1 MSILVNTKNEREEK
15 VLIAF
20 LDSLDYK
27 YRSDIDE
34 TVNEPEIVFLDQYNK
49 EIDQADAEVNDGD
62 FIEHDDVELL
72 FQNRRKTV

>member
-1 MSILVNTKNEREEK
+1 MSILVSTKNEREEK

-34 TVNEPEIVFLDQYNK
+34 TVNKPDIIFLDQYNK
-49 EIDQADAEVNDGD
+49 EIDQADAEVNNGD
-62 FIEHDDVELL
+62 FIDHDDVELL